1 MQYTY
6 IFSRVRI
13 TILKST
19 DYSKVKF
26 PKKKRNDGNIQG
38 SRRNKRGI
46 KAGRN
51 ERTNYEAGSIIRTA
65 RPLIQFT
72 K

>member
-26 PKKKRNDGNIQG
+26 PKKKETMEIFKDLG
-38 SRRNKRGI
+38 GI
-46 KAGRN
+46 N
-51 ERTNYEAGSIIRTA
+51 EG
-65 RPLIQFT
+65 
-72 K
+72 